1 VFFLPVQGQHFTLLH
16 CSTAINHICSTPIN
30 VTTATPQ
37 PHAAVGAAPAISVAV
52 CAGVTAGVEADD
64 PAFHHARA
72 GQVDVEPWRHHH
84 LHAGRFQRPRPAG
97 RGVLHEPRVEAR
109 ASLGAHN
116 GERRVDGARQE
127 ADAPHALGGE
137 EEGLQ
142 QRLRPRPRAR
152 PAERGHH
159 LAHLG
164 VAEAAEPLAVVLG
177 AVEEDLLPREHRDGV
192 VRREVGLAPARG
204 VRGVGVGVGVQ
215 LEVGVER
222 AVEEALEARTGAGGA
237 AEVGGQRAREVPH
250 GGAGGRDGAE
260 EGVDGEGGRGG
271 REHARLEARELVL
284 QLGEGVLQARGLLQ
298 RLVPRARGRGEPA
311 GEVGRGE
318 APLLAVPRVGAC
330 RGRRGRRR
338 RARGGAAG
346 EGDEQR
352 ADDGAG
358 RRRREGALLEAAVG
372 EGHRRDVR
380 RRAGGVLGPA
390 GCCLVAGAAV
400 TVVERCWDVRVLLVG
415 LLRRR
420 LGAASLLLRLGG
432 LTAHHCAVNDSYT
445 QPRQN
450 RGNRGEEAGGRRE
463 GGTLTP
469 VGKGGEGDET
479 MATAKRMERYLL
491 RDTYSSAMLLF

>member
-1 VFFLPVQGQHFTLLH
+1 VAGG
-16 CSTAINHICSTPIN
+16 
-30 VTTATPQ
+30 
-37 PHAAVGAAPAISVAV
+37 AAVTAAVA
-52 CAGVTAGVEADD
+52 AHD
-64 PAFHHARA
+64 PALHHARA
-72 GQVDVEPWRHHH
+72 GQVDVEPRRHHH
-84 LHAGRFQRPRPAG
+84 IDAGRLQPPRPAG
-97 RGVLHEPRVEAR
+97 RGVLHEARVEAR
-109 ASLGAHN
+109 AAVRAHN
-116 GERRVDGARQE
+116 GERRVDGSRQE
-127 ADAPHALGGE
+127 ADAPHGLGGK

-142 QRLRPRPRAR
+142 QRLRPRARAR
-152 PAERGHH
+152 PPERGHH

-177 AVEEDLLPREHRDGV
+177 AVEQDLLPREHRNGV
-192 VRREVGLAPARG
+192 VRREVGLAPARRVWG
-204 VRGVGVGVGVQ
+204 VDAGVGVQ
-215 LEVGVER
+215 LEVGVEG
-222 AVEEALEARTGAGGA
+222 AVEEALEARALAGEA
-237 AEVGGQRAREVPH
+237 AQVGGQRAREVPH
-250 GGAGGRDGAE
+250 GGARGRDGAE
-260 EGVDGEGGRGG
+260 EGVDGEGGG
-271 REHARLEARELVL
+271 REHARLDARELEL

-298 RLVPRARGRGEPA
+298 RLVPRARGRGETA

-318 APLLAVPRVGAC
+318 APLLDVPGVGGAS
-330 RGRRGRRR
+330 RGRRR